1 MITQE
6 QVFERIRPV
15 KDPEIGLS
23 VVDLGL
29 IYSVDIKDDMVTI
42 KMTLTSPGCPYGPQI
57 ISAVKSVASGIEGVK
72 SAGIDLVWSPP
83 WNPYTMCSED
93 AKMQLGIFDLDGDDD
108 DDDDKESGFKAGSD
122 AEIR

>member
-15 KDPEIGLS
+15 QDPEIGLS

-29 IYSVDIKDDMVTI
+29 IYSVDIKDDTVTI

-57 ISAVKSVASGIEGVK
+57 IAAVKNVAGQIEGVK
-72 SAGIDLVWSPP
+72 STGIDLVWSPP

-93 AKMQLGIFDLDGDDD
+93 AKMKLGIFDLDGDDD
-108 DDDDKESGFKAGSD
+108 DEPAFRAGPE